1 MSGVR
6 ARRPSGFVSAV
17 LLVTGCALLAVSLT
31 NLGNVMRAATADGV
45 AGVFTARQLA
55 CVRHPGHET
64 CEWVGSFRSADGMVV
79 REPVKMYGRGREAL
93 AVGQEARAVDIGAA
107 GRVYSPGGSHEWIF
121 TGVLLVGGY
130 GIVVL
135 LARRHLMPPPRTGA
149 RGGRAHPG
157 HGPAAGRAVVAAG
170 RGGGAGKPPGGP
182 S

>member
-1 MSGVR
+1 M
-6 ARRPSGFVSAV
+6 

-45 AGVFTARQLA
+45 PGVFRAGQLA

-64 CEWVGSFRSADGMVV
+64 CEWVGSFRSADGVIV
-79 REPVKMYGRGREAL
+79 REPVKMYGRGRDAL
-93 AVGQEARAVDIGAA
+93 AVGQEVAAVDIGAA

-135 LARRHLMPPPRTGA
+135 LARRHLMPPPRAGA
-149 RGGRAHPG
+149 RGG
-157 HGPAAGRAVVAAG
+157 PAAAGHEVAAG
-170 RGGGAGKPPGGP
+170 AGKAARGP

>member
-1 MSGVR
+1 M
-6 ARRPSGFVSAV
+6 

-31 NLGNVMRAATADGV
+31 NLGHVMRAATADGV

-93 AVGQEARAVDIGAA
+93 TVGQEARAVDIGAA

-149 RGGRAHPG
+149 RGGRAAAG
-157 HGPAAGRAVVAAG
+157 RGPAAGRAVADRAVAAG
-170 RGGGAGKPPGGP
+170 RGGGAGGPSGGP